1 MKIKPYVDK
10 LNASSEYK
18 KFRDKYKDAFLAA
31 GFFVIDLELGRNIH
45 QIDFY
50 IPSQKK
56 FAAFTLDDK
65 VHLQIMDSLGDK
77 APEKLDLETNIDL
90 DAIYGILEDEM
101 KNRNIT
107 EEIKKIIAVVQT
119 INGKKIWNINSILS
133 GMEILKA
140 HVEDSSQTVLKM
152 EKTSFVDIMKKM
164 PVELVPQAQQPGQA
178 QGESPLEI
186 SNTPDEAIEEIKKL
200 DKLEEAIEKEKE
212 ILKKKVI
219 ESEKNG
225 KNEKKSAKKSSK
237 KLPVNKEELSA

>member
-77 APEKLDLETNIDL
+77 TPEKLDLDTNIDL

-119 INGKKIWNINSILS
+119 INGKKIWNINSVLS

-164 PVELVPQAQQPGQA
+164 PVELVPQAQQPDQT

-186 SNTPDEAIEEIKKL
+186 SNETPDEAVEEIKKL

-212 ILKKKVI
+212 MLKKKVI

-225 KNEKKSAKKSSK
+225 KKPSKKSSK
-237 KLPVNKEELSA
+237 KSLVNKEELSA